1 MSIHSTSLSGLPRAG
16 QRPIVDTAP
25 PRARTPESVTH
36 AASTQ
41 TFYTIRLLADENRR
55 HQAYEAY
62 AYFRWLDDA
71 LDRPENSAV
80 DRIALAARQADLIER
95 TYAGMAP
102 TQLGIEERWLVRLIG
117 SDPDRANGLATY
129 IRRLFAVMDFDAR
142 RRGSLISAA
151 ELDAYTLDLAVGV
164 TEAMHYFIGHDK
176 PAPQG
181 AWRYRAVI
189 GAHITHMLRDTVD
202 DLTAGYYNVPRE
214 VLSAHGLMPSDVD
227 SAPYRAWVATRVQA
241 ARACFADGRAYLAS
255 VPCRRCR
262 VAGFAYL
269 RRFEQVLDVIERDG
283 YRLRR
288 SYPEALSPVGLAR
301 LSAEAFWM
309 ALTPRS
315 ILSGAAA

>member
-1 MSIHSTSLSGLPRAG
+1 MSIHSSSLGGLSRAG
-16 QRPIVDTAP
+16 QRPIVSGQPA
-25 PRARTPESVTH
+25 RARTPESVTH

-41 TFYTIRLLADENRR
+41 TFFTIRLLADETRR

-71 LDRPENSAV
+71 LDRPEHSAV

-95 TYAGMAP
+95 AYAGASP
-102 TQLGIEERWLVRLIG
+102 TQLGIEERWLTHLIG
-117 SDPDRANGLATY
+117 SDPDPTSGLATY
-129 IRRLFAVMDFDAR
+129 IRRLFSVMDFDAR
-142 RRGSLISAA
+142 RRGRLISAA
-151 ELDAYTLDLAVGV
+151 ELDAYTLDLAIGV

-202 DLTAGYYNVPRE
+202 DLAAGYYNIPRE
-214 VLSAHGLMPSDVD
+214 VLTAHGLAPNDVD
-227 SAPYRAWVATRVQA
+227 SAPYRAWVATRVQT
-241 ARACFADGRAYLAS
+241 ARACFADGRAYLAG

-269 RRFEQVLDVIERDG
+269 RRFEQVLDVIERDK
-283 YRLRR
+283 YRLRP
-288 SYPEALSPVGLAR
+288 SYPESLSPIGLAR

-309 ALTPRS
+309 ALTPRTRA
-315 ILSGAAA
+315 SGAAA